1 MHITIAH
8 LGPIGTYSETAALR
22 FAQAQSGEPVLRPY
36 SNITQTLTAVV
47 ERQTQLAVVP
57 IENSVEGGVI
67 MTLDTLW
74 QLEQLHVQQALVLP
88 IRHTLITQA
97 ATLTDIRRVYSHPQ
111 GIAQCQRWLA
121 QHLPQVELIPANST
135 TANLQDVKGD
145 PTVAVI
151 SSQRAAELYDLPV
164 LVSPINDHPDNCTRF
179 LLLGL
184 GPSPGGSITSL
195 AFSLRA
201 NQPGTLVDMLH
212 IFADRNINLNR
223 IESRPTKRSMGDYLF
238 FVDLEADARDVLTQ
252 AALTDLAAQTETLK
266 IFGSYD
272 LLPDR

>member
-1 MHITIAH
+1 MQTTIAH

-22 FAQAQSGEPVLRPY
+22 FAAAQPGAPVLRPY
-36 SNITQTLTAVV
+36 ANITQTLTAVV
-47 ERQTQLAVVP
+47 ERQVQLAVVP

-74 QLEQLHVQQALVLP
+74 QLEQLQVQQALILP
-88 IRHTLITQA
+88 IRHAL
-97 ATLTDIRRVYSHPQ
+97 LTRAPSLDAIRRIYSHPQ

-121 QHLPQVELIPANST
+121 QNLPQVALIPANST
-135 TANLQDVKGD
+135 TENLKDVAQD
-145 PTVAVI
+145 PTAAAI
-151 SSQRAAELYDLPV
+151 SSARAAELYDLPI

-184 GPSPGGSITSL
+184 EPSPGGSITSL
-195 AFSLRA
+195 AFSLLA

-212 IFADRNINLNR
+212 IFADRNINLSR

-252 AALTDLAAQTETLK
+252 AALTDLAAHTETLK

>member
-1 MHITIAH
+1 MQTTIAH
-8 LGPIGTYSETAALR
+8 LGPIGTYSEAAALR
-22 FAQAQSGEPVLRPY
+22 FAAAQSGEIVLRPY
-36 SNITQTLTAVV
+36 ANITQTLTAVV
-47 ERQTQLAVVP
+47 ERQAQLAVVP

-74 QLEQLHVQQALVLP
+74 QIEQLHVQQALILP
-88 IRHTLITQA
+88 IRHAL
-97 ATLTDIRRVYSHPQ
+97 LTRAPRLDAIRRIYSHPQ

-135 TANLQDVKGD
+135 TENLKDVDRD
-145 PTVAVI
+145 PTVAAI
-151 SSQRAAELYDLPV
+151 SSARAAELYELPI

-184 GPSPGGSITSL
+184 GPSPGGRITSL
-195 AFSLRA
+195 AFSLQA

-212 IFADRNINLNR
+212 IFADRNINLSR

-272 LLPDR
+272 LLAD